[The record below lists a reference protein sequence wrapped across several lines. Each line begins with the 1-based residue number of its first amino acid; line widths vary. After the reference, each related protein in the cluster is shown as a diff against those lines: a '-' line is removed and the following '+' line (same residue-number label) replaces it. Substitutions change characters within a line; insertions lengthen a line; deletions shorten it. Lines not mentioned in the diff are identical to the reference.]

1 MRLPGSCIEA
11 MAGEDQAEQNPTI
24 MEPAD
29 TAKEAKIC
37 VLVTPN
43 FPAGSRPS

>member
-24 MEPAD
+24 IEPVD
-29 TAKEAKIC
+29 TAKEAMIC
-37 VLVTPN
+37 VFFSPDGWT
-43 FPAGSRPS
+43 S